1 MSHKRILIVEDE
13 SVVARDIAQQLAL
26 LGYESVA
33 RTPRGEQALELA
45 DRLRPDLV
53 LMDIHLA
60 GELDGISAAQTIRE
74 RLAIPV
80 VFLTAFADDTT
91 LERAKVTEPFGY
103 IIKPFKNRELHTVI
117 EMALYKH
124 EAEVRLRNSE
134 ERYRAIVEDQTELI
148 SRCNADGT
156 LIFVN
161 DVFCRFYAKT
171 RAQLLGNK
179 WQSMVLPED
188 VRQLEEQLTSLS
200 SASPVAVVEARVCSG
215 DEEVRWMQFVNRGLF
230 DVSGRLV
237 EIQCVGRDI
246 TNRKQAEQALQ
257 KSEHKHRQL
266 LEHSGIGVGYYGV
279 HGEILL
285 FNQEAAKRLHG
296 KPESFIGKSI
306 LEVFERPAADEY
318 LRRIRVAAASEGS
331 QEYEDFVHLPSGC
344 GWFLS
349 DYARVMNSD
358 GEVIGVQIVARDITD
373 RKRAEEAL
381 TASESRY
388 RRLHESMRDAFA
400 MVDLDGRILES
411 NRSFQEMLGYEP
423 EELSALTYKDLTP
436 NKWHAVEAEIVQN
449 QVLLRGYSD
458 IYEKEYQ
465 RKDGTVLPVELRTL
479 LLTDD
484 TGKPCHTWAIVRDIS
499 ERKRTESQVQHLNE
513 VLRAVRDVG
522 ELIVRERS
530 KEKLLAEACKT
541 LVRTRGYRMVW
552 IGGVVPD
559 SKRVVPLAS
568 AGPATDYLD
577 VVTVTWDESV
587 TGRGPVGTA
596 LRERRAIVCDDTATD
611 SNFALWREPALACG
625 YRSLAAAPMIH
636 GDRVFGAIAVYADRP
651 AAFDDAELRLLSELA
666 ADLAFALQA
675 IEDERER
682 KYVEQDLVH
691 AKTAA
696 EAANRAKSE
705 FLANM
710 SHEIRTPMTAILGYA
725 DLLMN
730 DSLGA
735 ADRKSFLMTV
745 RRNGEHLLQLIND
758 ILDLSKIEVE
768 RLQLEQMDWP
778 LQQVVEDVVTLLR
791 VRANEKHLGLEVA
804 YVEPLPSVI
813 RTDPVRLRQI
823 LVNLV
828 GNAIK
833 FTDSGG
839 VRIAVRWIPAEGTR
853 SKIRFEVVDT
863 GIGISAEGLTEL
875 FEPFTQVDMSS
886 TRRFGGTG
894 LGLDI
899 SQRLAKML
907 GGGIEVQSEPGQGST
922 FTLTIDAGSPTP
934 VAMSPASTATSRKIE
949 DRPLADVCESLHGR
963 VLLVEDVLEMTHL
976 MRCTLAK
983 TRLQLDLA
991 ENGIV
996 AFQKAMA
1003 SKAAGKPYDLILMDI
1018 RMPLMNGYDA
1028 TRRLREN
1035 GWEGP
1040 IVALTAHS
1048 MCGDRE
1054 QCLAVGC
1061 NDYLSKPVSQTAFFR
1076 VLERYLSQT
1085 TAASKEAMA
1094 HEPSTGHSGEDRL
1107 FDGLLDDA
1115 TVKQLVDEY
1124 ADALSE
1130 KVEAIEK
1137 AFVAVDLELLAEL
1150 AHELKGVA
1158 GMYGFWRVSE
1168 RAFSLKQL
1176 AAKSDDAKQLEA
1188 AVSELTKLCREAAS
1202 ARSGKP
1208 AKTVDEPTSRDG
1220 LPSD

>member
-1 MSHKRILIVEDE
+1 
-13 SVVARDIAQQLAL
+13 Q
-26 LGYESVA
+26 
-33 RTPRGEQALELA
+33 
-45 DRLRPDLV
+45 LRPDLV

-60 GELDGISAAQTIRE
+60 GELDGINAAQTIRE
-74 RLAIPV
+74 RLDIPV
-80 VFLTAFADDTT
+80 VFLTAFADDMT

-103 IIKPFKNRELHTVI
+103 IIKPFETRELHTVI

-124 EAEVRLRNSE
+124 EAEARLRHSE
-134 ERYRAIVEDQTELI
+134 ERYRAIVENQTELI
-148 SRCNADGT
+148 GRCNADGT

-161 DVFCRFYAKT
+161 DVVCRFFGRT
-171 RAQLLGNK
+171 SAQLLGKK
-179 WQSMVLPED
+179 WQSLALPED
-188 VRQLEEQLTSLS
+188 VRQIEEQLRSLS
-200 SASPVAVVEARVCSG
+200 FASPVAVVENRICSG
-215 DEEVRWMQFVNRGLF
+215 DGEVRWMQFVNRGLF
-230 DVSGRLV
+230 DINGQLE

-246 TNRKQAEQALQ
+246 TERKQAEQALQ
-257 KSEHKHRQL
+257 ASEQKHRQL
-266 LEHSGIGVGYYGV
+266 LEHSGIGVGYYSV
-279 HGEILL
+279 LGEILL

-296 KPESFIGKSI
+296 KPENFIGKSI

-358 GEVIGVQIVARDITD
+358 SEVIGVQIVARDITD

-381 TASESRY
+381 KASETRY
-388 RRLHESMRDAFA
+388 RRLHESMRDALA
-400 MVDLDGRILES
+400 TVDMNGRFLES
-411 NRSFQEMLGYEP
+411 NRTYQEMLGYEP
-423 EELSALTYKDLTP
+423 KELSALTYSDLTP
-436 NKWHAVEAEIVQN
+436 RKWHAMEAEIVQH

-458 IYEKEYQ
+458 IYEKEYLT
-465 RKDGTVLPVELRTL
+465 KDGRVLPVELRAL
-479 LLTDD
+479 LLRDD
-484 TGKPCHTWAIVRDIS
+484 AGKPCGMWGIVRDIT
-499 ERKRTESQVQHLNE
+499 ERKCAESQVQHLNE

-522 ELIVRERS
+522 ELIVRERN
-530 KEKLLAEACKT
+530 KETLLAEACNT
-541 LVRTRGYRMVW
+541 LIQTRGYRLVW

-559 SKRVVPLAS
+559 SKRVVPMAS

-577 VVTVTWDESV
+577 VVTVTWDESD

-596 LRERRAIVCDDTATD
+596 LRERRAIICDDTATD
-611 SNFALWREPALACG
+611 SNFTLWRKPALACG

-682 KYVEQDLVH
+682 KYAEQDLVH

-696 EAANRAKSE
+696 EVANRAKSE

-710 SHEIRTPMTAILGYA
+710 SHEIRTPMTAILGYT

-735 ADRKSFLMTV
+735 DDRKSFLMTV

-791 VRANEKHLGLEVA
+791 VRANEKHLVLEVT

-839 VRIAVRWIPAEGTR
+839 VRIAVRWIPAEDSR

-899 SQRLAKML
+899 AQKLAKML
-907 GGGIEVQSEPGQGST
+907 GGRIEVQSEPGQGST
-922 FTLTIDAGSPTP
+922 FTLTIDAASPTP
-934 VAMSPASTATSRKIE
+934 VAMSPASSATSDREE
-949 DRPLADVCESLHGR
+949 DRPLAEVCESLHGR
-963 VLLVEDVLEMTHL
+963 VLLVEDVPEMTHL
-976 MRCTLAK
+976 MRFTLAK
-983 TRLQLDLA
+983 TPLQLDLA
-991 ENGIV
+991 ENGAV
-996 AFQKAMA
+996 AYEKAMA
-1003 SKAAGKPYDLILMDI
+1003 SKAAGNPYDLILMDI
-1018 RMPLMNGYDA
+1018 RMPVMNGYDA
-1028 TRRLREN
+1028 TQLLRKN
-1035 GWEGP
+1035 GWRGP
-1040 IVALTAHS
+1040 VVALTAHS
-1048 MCGDRE
+1048 MSGDRE

-1061 NDYLSKPVSQTAFFR
+1061 NDYLSKPVSQAAFFR
-1076 VLERYLSQT
+1076 VLERYLGQT
-1085 TAASKEAMA
+1085 NAASKDAMA
-1094 HEPSTGHSGEDRL
+1094 HEQSTGQSGENRL

-1115 TVKQLVDEY
+1115 TVNQLLNEY
-1124 ADALSE
+1124 TDALSD
-1130 KVEAIEK
+1130 KAEAIEK
-1137 AFVAVDLELLAEL
+1137 AFVADDLELLAEL

-1158 GMYGFWRVSE
+1158 GMYGFCRVSE

-1176 AAKSDDAKQLEA
+1176 TAKVDNAKQLQA
-1188 AVSELTKLCREAAS
+1188 AVSELTTLCREAAR

-1208 AKTVDEPTSRDG
+1208 AKTVDEPASRDG
-1220 LPSD
+1220 LPSN